1 MVNFEGSIIFLKF
14 NPICNF
20 LTINFYENLQEYFF
34 VHNQF
39 LILKNFIIYLF
50 CEVKHIFLAQKTK
63 NVRYVQT
70 HIFIYMCD
78 LMVQ

>member
-34 VHNQF
+34 VYNQ
-39 LILKNFIIYLF
+39 ILTITMK
-50 CEVKHIFLAQKTK
+50 EKT
-63 NVRYVQT
+63 
-70 HIFIYMCD
+70 
-78 LMVQ
+78 

>member
-20 LTINFYENLQEYFF
+20 LTINFYENLHEYFF

-39 LILKNFIIYLF
+39 LIMKMIKIIEITNIKLF
-50 CEVKHIFLAQKTK
+50 PESAAGGTLSSPILILQ
-63 NVRYVQT
+63 
-70 HIFIYMCD
+70 I
-78 LMVQ
+78 